1 MCVLFIQFQCT
12 FLWNDLMFILYV
24 NVHPSQKELCWL
36 IFISQFSCQIAQLT
50 YMESSALLLSGRTR
64 PDHMTSSDGAGR
76 MSHGPALLH
85 SGEKYG
91 IRILKKFIQ
100 ITFASLPSENLWI
113 LPQALEKS
121 KIFIIGLLLLVP
133 EAVRSLSW
141 NEVGAT
147 VVWGSHLGMK
157 GPRRA
162 ALPAAVVIGGTYEG
176 LKTSSE
182 EKGHVPVFYFTTL
195 KISRFLLGSGW
206 DSALWLYVV
215 SKRKL

>member
-1 MCVLFIQFQCT
+1 M
-12 FLWNDLMFILYV
+12 
-24 NVHPSQKELCWL
+24 HPSQKEHSWL

-50 YMESSALLLSGRTR
+50 YMESSTLLLSGRTR
-64 PDHMTSSDGAGR
+64 PDHRTSSD
-76 MSHGPALLH
+76 GPALLH

-113 LPQALEKS
+113 LPQALERN

-133 EAVRSLSW
+133 GAVRSLSW

-147 VVWGSHLGMK
+147 VVWGSHLGTK

-162 ALPAAVVIGGTYEG
+162 ALPAAVVIRGHMRG

-182 EKGHVPVFYFTTL
+182 EKGHAPVF
-195 KISRFLLGSGW
+195 
-206 DSALWLYVV
+206 
-215 SKRKL
+215 